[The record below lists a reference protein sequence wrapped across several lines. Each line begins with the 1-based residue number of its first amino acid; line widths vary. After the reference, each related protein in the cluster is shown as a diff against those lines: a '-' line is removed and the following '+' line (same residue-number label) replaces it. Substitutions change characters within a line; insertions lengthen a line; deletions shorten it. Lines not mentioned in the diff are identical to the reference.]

1 MPKKRGFINST
12 EPEILNR
19 LNIQPDEFVQ
29 LIKQKD
35 DLSSL
40 SVSQSV
46 IGSPSAITHYME
58 VAEKKIIK
66 GLSISQRLFI

>member
-40 SVSQSV
+40 SV